1 MAAST
6 RNFRPGRVARSLR
19 WLVAGAVFA
28 IVAGCGGGSASAPS
42 ATGGGGGGSGD
53 GGGDGGGGGPVT
65 TGLKLVP
72 PRLGLTVGSDG
83 RLLAVNA
90 GAMPSWMSSDA
101 RVATV
106 DSEGRVQAVAK
117 GSAVITAT
125 SGSEVAT
132 STLTVYQTEGPSPD
146 ATSESLIDAALAQN
160 RIDAETALTYRVF
173 AVFGDERLPIAYEGA
188 PSAAPPHLLLR
199 ELMTTIGTLSPAAQA
214 VLRPFLLPPIY
225 ADSWFAQRLGLG
237 ASAQASAQHRAT
249 AARAKALS
257 TVNCAVGI
265 APSLYAKVS
274 TVHFNVYYTV
284 FGGTSYVAENAKS
297 AAAAAMVAAI
307 IEQVYDAEIKLVD
320 PLDRL
325 DDSKEAC
332 SGGDGKYDIYYGP
345 YGLGGI
351 AAWTTSYALPPD
363 QIGKKSECALRPS
376 FMSLNSLSIEFAT
389 AEQQPANSGPM
400 VKSLLAHEFLHALQF
415 TIDRAASCKDLE
427 WLDEATAQ
435 WAMDHLVPT
444 IAQGLPGEFGMEPGV
459 GNVASGYPK
468 SGTVLAAYLYAGHL
482 TSIEKPGPGLDPK
495 LNGYSDYLFFQYLA
509 RTQGPDTI
517 RQIFDALAGGRNS
530 VEAIAAAV
538 DMKSVWPAFARTLWI
553 GWEDKVLDYWANEDE
568 YKFGLAQVYAQV
580 PTVQTIP
587 QEMKDRQKTTPVDQ
601 KGQKSAQFELLANA
615 LAFSGNYEVEP
626 RSILY
631 EHLKFSDPSVHAVV
645 FYNPIAD
652 RPDNGPMK
660 LEALKKIG
668 GKWQPPEDWTPRAF
682 QTYCLDNQDER
693 LEELLLIVS
702 NSDANRA
709 SETPFVISN
718 LSPMKQATSNVG
730 CWQWFGSASVTTET
744 AFGYTTVESMTG
756 PFVRFRA
763 LSDDPNDKLVG
774 LDVFVADVTSRV
786 TYSVSGPITGTSCTI
801 SGTGTA
807 NPKVPGEGSM
817 FVNYLTLDGPPTP
830 LERMAVGSGQTTV
843 PGVSTTI
850 SCPGKAP
857 EVTVLDQATNWL
869 AWPSDGVPVSAD
881 GRTIS
886 GTWTEVDPDGTRKT
900 SVWNFTSVRQ

>member
-307 IEQVYDAEIKLVD
+307 IEQ
-320 PLDRL
+320 
-325 DDSKEAC
+325 
-332 SGGDGKYDIYYGP
+332 
-345 YGLGGI
+345 GLRRRDQAGRS
-351 AAWTTSYALPPD
+351 ARPPRR
-363 QIGKKSECALRPS
+363 QQGSVQRRRREVRHLLRSLRPGRHRRVDHELRAS
-376 FMSLNSLSIEFAT
+376 PRSDRQEERMRPPSELHVA
-389 AEQQPANSGPM
+389 QQPEHR
-400 VKSLLAHEFLHALQF
+400 VRHR
-415 TIDRAASCKDLE
+415 RAA
-427 WLDEATAQ
+427 A
-435 WAMDHLVPT
+435 
-444 IAQGLPGEFGMEPGV
+444 GEFGADGQEPPRPRVSPRAAVHDRPRGELQGPGV
-459 GNVASGYPK
+459 ARR
-468 SGTVLAAYLYAGHL
+468 GH
-482 TSIEKPGPGLDPK
+482 
-495 LNGYSDYLFFQYLA
+495 
-509 RTQGPDTI
+509 R
-517 RQIFDALAGGRNS
+517 
-530 VEAIAAAV
+530 AV
-538 DMKSVWPAFARTLWI
+538 
-553 GWEDKVLDYWANEDE
+553 G
-568 YKFGLAQVYAQV
+568 
-580 PTVQTIP
+580 
-587 QEMKDRQKTTPVDQ
+587 
-601 KGQKSAQFELLANA
+601 
-615 LAFSGNYEVEP
+615 
-626 RSILY
+626 
-631 EHLKFSDPSVHAVV
+631 
-645 FYNPIAD
+645 
-652 RPDNGPMK
+652 
-660 LEALKKIG
+660 
-668 GKWQPPEDWTPRAF
+668 
-682 QTYCLDNQDER
+682 
-693 LEELLLIVS
+693 
-702 NSDANRA
+702 
-709 SETPFVISN
+709 
-718 LSPMKQATSNVG
+718 
-730 CWQWFGSASVTTET
+730 
-744 AFGYTTVESMTG
+744 
-756 PFVRFRA
+756 
-763 LSDDPNDKLVG
+763 
-774 LDVFVADVTSRV
+774 
-786 TYSVSGPITGTSCTI
+786 
-801 SGTGTA
+801 
-807 NPKVPGEGSM
+807 
-817 FVNYLTLDGPPTP
+817 DGPP
-830 LERMAVGSGQTTV
+830 RAHDR
-843 PGVSTTI
+843 PGAA
-850 SCPGKAP
+850 G
-857 EVTVLDQATNWL
+857 
-869 AWPSDGVPVSAD
+869 
-881 GRTIS
+881 
-886 GTWTEVDPDGTRKT
+886 
-900 SVWNFTSVRQ
+900 